1 MRFWCLPRS
10 NVRQDT
16 YLHGWLGSGRCAGI
30 ECVWSWNW
38 TAFFHVASFHLL
50 LDAPRLE
57 WMKYFDNVRPHE
69 RVRDYFEFIYT
80 FFPPRVSCVYAWYEW
95 DIWSS
100 GNDFRFYEGAKL
112 FGTFFFFF
120 CKICYV
126 VLFYTSP
133 KWKIIDVK
141 MKLFSIRCS
150 SCHFNFLSL
159 FIFIADK
166 ICIYP
171 PVHAHAHAHE
181 CYRSYRIVQLANQV
195 SCKRKFLSIE
205 KAYTKILSSFNLVHF
220 SMISFS
226 FHKS

>member
-120 CKICYV
+120 LQNMLRRFILYV
-126 VLFYTSP
+126 AEVKNYWRKNEIIFY
-133 KWKIIDVK
+133 K
-141 MKLFSIRCS
+141 MQ
-150 SCHFNFLSL
+150 FLSFQFL
-159 FIFIADK
+159 VAFYF
-166 ICIYP
+166 
-171 PVHAHAHAHE
+171 
-181 CYRSYRIVQLANQV
+181 YRW
-195 SCKRKFLSIE
+195 
-205 KAYTKILSSFNLVHF
+205 
-220 SMISFS
+220 
-226 FHKS
+226 